1 MSTSK
6 PTSPADRVGV
16 VVVSREDAAG
26 LSAVVAAVEAMAV
39 GELVVIDDGSVGP
52 EVQSVLDGL
61 ERRGLPVARQDGGG
75 ASRARNLGTRLTT
88 APYLLHLDTVTVPAD
103 EFVIEAAVRLDGDPT
118 LGVITADSRHRAT
131 GDVIEVAEHD
141 PTLLVT
147 GNQLGSVALIRR
159 RALEKVGGFDEG
171 LVAAVSWDLWL
182 GMTSDGWRFAK
193 LPSVGFE
200 VVGEAGRPLPDDAL
214 RVAEAVAIAEKHQ
227 GLFVRYLPSLVSNYQ
242 TALLTTG
249 PGSGLTGDAAANRD
263 LADQI
268 AELRAALSVA
278 EQDAVRARE
287 RVAEVDADRWS
298 AEVAR
303 ESLAATEASLR
314 ETVAA
319 MSEAV
324 RIAEAER
331 AALQQLLDD
340 HRQTRSYRWMQVPR
354 QWYARVRRSQD

>member
-1 MSTSK
+1 
-6 PTSPADRVGV
+6 
-16 VVVSREDAAG
+16 
-26 LSAVVAAVEAMAV
+26 
-39 GELVVIDDGSVGP
+39 
-52 EVQSVLDGL
+52 
-61 ERRGLPVARQDGGG
+61 
-75 ASRARNLGTRLTT
+75 
-88 APYLLHLDTVTVPAD
+88 
-103 EFVIEAAVRLDGDPT
+103 
-118 LGVITADSRHRAT
+118 
-131 GDVIEVAEHD
+131 
-141 PTLLVT
+141 
-147 GNQLGSVALIRR
+147 
-159 RALEKVGGFDEG
+159 
-171 LVAAVSWDLWL
+171 
-182 GMTSDGWRFAK
+182 
-193 LPSVGFE
+193 
-200 VVGEAGRPLPDDAL
+200 
-214 RVAEAVAIAEKHQ
+214 VAIAEKHQ

-319 MSEAV
+319 MSETV

-340 HRQTRSYRWMQVPR
+340 HRQTRSLGSGTPGCAGVRTERTSGSAADQRYSRRRRAM
-354 QWYARVRRSQD
+354 RVNHPATGGR